1 MESNLEIM
9 DKTGKVIYKRY
20 TAKVN
25 MYVTDP
31 TYSYEALV
39 IKFDYNFYSMLEEFE
54 GFYLYGPEV
63 SGLRYFDIEKKKSK
77 STLIR

>member
-1 MESNLEIM
+1 
-9 DKTGKVIYKRY
+9 
-20 TAKVN
+20 

-39 IKFDYNFYSMLEEFE
+39 IKYWLIISMLEEFE

-63 SGLRYFDIEKKKSK
+63 SGLRYYWEEKKSK
-77 STLIR
+77 STFNPDEFNQSVQGTIQL

>member
-1 MESNLEIM
+1 
-9 DKTGKVIYKRY
+9 
-20 TAKVN
+20 

-39 IKFDYNFYSMLEEFE
+39 IILTNNFYSMLEEFE

-63 SGLRYFDIEKKKSK
+63 SGLRY
-77 STLIR
+77 LILRRKEIKINFNPDEFNQSVQVLNFSRCR